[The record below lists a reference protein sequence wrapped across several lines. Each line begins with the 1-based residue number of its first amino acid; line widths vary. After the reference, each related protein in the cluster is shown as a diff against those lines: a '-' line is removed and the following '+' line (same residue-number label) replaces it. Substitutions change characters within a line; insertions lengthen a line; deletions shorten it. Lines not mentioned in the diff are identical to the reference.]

1 MFESKPQKIMKDKS
15 EMLYLENQLCFPLY
29 AASRLTTQ
37 IYTPLLDE
45 LGLTYPQY
53 LVLLVLWQHGEMP
66 VTEICN
72 KLLLESNTVTP
83 LLKRLEQKGIVN
95 RRRSESD
102 ERSVIVSL
110 TREGTALKE
119 RALSIP
125 EKIVAS
131 FSGSNITEA
140 EVIAFRS
147 TLLKLLAGQRPSR
160 NPSRYPRGKVSNTR

>member
-1 MFESKPQKIMKDKS
+1 MKDKS
-15 EMLYLENQLCFPLY
+15 EVLYLENQLCFPLY

-83 LLKRLEQKGIVN
+83 LLKRLEKKGIVN

-110 TREGTALKE
+110 TREGTDLKE
-119 RALSIP
+119 RAISIP

-131 FSGSNITEA
+131 FSASNITEA
-140 EVIAFRS
+140 EVIAFRG
-147 TLLKLLAGQRPSR
+147 TLLKLLPQRKSVKQH
-160 NPSRYPRGKVSNTR
+160 NIK